1 MFGAATFHTAMA
13 EIVVGSMVLASLCA
27 LGCASGSI
35 MPNLLGGRLS
45 SDRMMLTMDK
55 ASIAG
60 ACLGL
65 VFIPIAALSGSFAA
79 DNTVNN
85 ALLYNKFVYTGLATG
100 FWAAFVIG
108 RIRLGPG
115 LWEHRFLSA
124 LQGATAA
131 MAILMTTM
139 ASSIGGKLVRG
150 ESLFDIMPIWL
161 PADSA
166 TVLNP
171 IVSIVMIIIGAG
183 SLFAVLK
190 LGPQT
195 ERIETDQS

>member
-1 MFGAATFHTAMA
+1 MFGAATFHVAMA

-27 LGCASGSI
+27 IGCSVGSI
-35 MPNLLGGRLS
+35 FPNILGGRLS
-45 SDRMMLTMDK
+45 SERMMLTMDR

-60 ACLGL
+60 ASLGL
-65 VFIPIAALSGSFAA
+65 AFIPIAALSGSFAA

-85 ALLYNKFVYTGLATG
+85 ALLYNKFVYTGLAAG

-108 RIRLGPG
+108 RIRLGPR
-115 LWEHRFLSA
+115 LWEHRSLSV
-124 LQGATAA
+124 LQGATAT

-161 PADSA
+161 PSDSA

-171 IVSIVMIIIGAG
+171 IVSIVLLLVGTG
-183 SLFAVLK
+183 SLFAVFK
-190 LGPQT
+190 LGPKA
-195 ERIETDQS
+195 ERIEAD

>member
-1 MFGAATFHTAMA
+1 MFGAATFHAAMA

-27 LGCASGSI
+27 IGCSVGSI
-35 MPNLLGGRLS
+35 FPNILGGRLS
-45 SDRMMLTMDK
+45 SERMLLTMDK

-60 ACLGL
+60 ASLGL
-65 VFIPIAALSGSFAA
+65 AFIPIAALSGSFAA

-85 ALLYNKFVYTGLATG
+85 ALLYNKFVYTGLAAG

-108 RIRLGPG
+108 RIRLGPR
-115 LWEHRFLSA
+115 LWEHRSLSV
-124 LQGATAA
+124 LQGATAT

-161 PADSA
+161 PSDSA

-171 IVSIVMIIIGAG
+171 IVSIVLLLVGTG
-183 SLFAVLK
+183 SLFAVFK
-190 LGPQT
+190 LGPKA
-195 ERIETDQS
+195 ERIEAD

>member
-1 MFGAATFHTAMA
+1 MFGAATFHAAMA

-27 LGCASGSI
+27 IGCSVGSI
-35 MPNLLGGRLS
+35 FPNILGGRLS
-45 SDRMMLTMDK
+45 SERMMLTMDK

-60 ACLGL
+60 ASLGL
-65 VFIPIAALSGSFAA
+65 AFIPIAALSGSFAA

-85 ALLYNKFVYTGLATG
+85 ALLYNKFVYTGLAAG

-108 RIRLGPG
+108 RIRLGPR
-115 LWEHRFLSA
+115 LWEHRSLSV
-124 LQGATAA
+124 LQGATAT

-150 ESLFDIMPIWL
+150 ESLFDVMPIWL
-161 PADSA
+161 PSDSA

-171 IVSIVMIIIGAG
+171 IVSIVLLLIGAG
-183 SLFAVLK
+183 SLFAVFK
-190 LGPQT
+190 LGPRT
-195 ERIETDQS
+195 ERIEAD

>member
-1 MFGAATFHTAMA
+1 MFGAATFHAAMA

-27 LGCASGSI
+27 IGCSVGSI
-35 MPNLLGGRLS
+35 FPNILGGRLS
-45 SDRMMLTMDK
+45 SERMMLTMDK

-60 ACLGL
+60 ASLGL
-65 VFIPIAALSGSFAA
+65 AFIPIAALSGSFAA
-79 DNTVNN
+79 ANTVNN
-85 ALLYNKFVYTGLATG
+85 ALLYNKFVYTGLAAG

-108 RIRLGPG
+108 RIRLGPR
-115 LWEHRFLSA
+115 LWEHRSLSV
-124 LQGATAA
+124 LQGATAT

-161 PADSA
+161 PSDSV

-171 IVSIVMIIIGAG
+171 IVSIVLLLVGTG
-183 SLFAVLK
+183 SLFAVFK
-190 LGPQT
+190 LGPKA
-195 ERIETDQS
+195 ERIEAD